1 LTDLKDLS
9 SDFWADMETI
19 FSGFDGAIIIDVDG
33 TILLFT
39 EFYARQMGVR
49 REDVLGRNVSD
60 IFPTTRLLEVIQTGQ
75 PIIAEPWEWQGKGHV
90 VSRVPITVNG
100 KIIGAAGY
108 NVIAYDKMPQFLA
121 RLSSLNTELSYY
133 KETVKRL
140 SGARYS
146 LASIIG
152 NSEPML
158 EAKEKARQVAG
169 SSAPVLIY
177 GETGTGK
184 ELFAHA
190 IHQES
195 PRRDGPMV
203 RINCAGIPESL
214 MESELFGYE
223 EGAFTGARKGGK
235 PGKFEL
241 ANKGSIFLDEINDL
255 PYAMQAKLLRVLQE
269 KEFDRVGGT
278 RTVSSDV
285 RVISASNVDL
295 RQPVADNR
303 FRRDLFYRLNVFF
316 IRLPPLR
323 ERPEDIPLLVDYF
336 IERQNTE
343 NGTHIEGVDREAMN
357 TIINFPWPGNVRELE
372 ICIER
377 ACLDAQAGVLGLQN
391 LVRFGGRRAA
401 EQGDYPRTVS
411 GLKEARERAEKEA
424 IELALRSTG
433 GNKQKAADLLGIHRT
448 SLYYKLREYDMI

>member
-1 LTDLKDLS
+1 MTDLKDLNS
-9 SDFWADMETI
+9 EFWGNLETI
-19 FSGFDGAIIIDVDG
+19 FSGFDGAIIIDSEG
-33 TILLFT
+33 TIMLFT
-39 EFYARQMGVR
+39 EFYAQQMGLR
-49 REDVLGRNVSD
+49 REDVLGKNVMD
-60 IFPTTRLLEVIQTGQ
+60 IFPSTRLMEVIQSGQ
-75 PIIAEPWEWQGKGHV
+75 AIIAEPWEQLGKGHV

-100 KIIGAAGY
+100 RIIGAAGY
-108 NVIAYDKMPQFLA
+108 NVIAYDKMPQFLS

-152 NSEPML
+152 NSEPMM
-158 EAKEKARQVAG
+158 EAKEKARQVSG

-214 MESELFGYE
+214 MESEFFGYE

-255 PYAMQAKLLRVLQE
+255 PYALQAKLLRVLQE
-269 KEFDRVGGT
+269 REFDRVGGT
-278 RTVSSDV
+278 RTIEADV

-295 RQPVADNR
+295 RIPVAENR

-316 IRLPPLR
+316 IRLPSLR
-323 ERPEDIPLLVDYF
+323 ERPEDIPVLVDYF

-357 TIINFPWPGNVRELE
+357 TIINYSWPGNVRELE

-401 EQGDYPRTVS
+401 EQGEASRTVS

-424 IELALRSTG
+424 ITLALRNTN